1 MFDEKVG
8 AGEIDKAFYIEHKLN
23 QVSPSSP
30 LKVANYNRNDI
41 VPFKSLNK
49 KTYFKT
55 LEHVAQNLSNETRKK
70 FN

>member
-1 MFDEKVG
+1 MFDEKVD
-8 AGEIDKAFYIEHKLN
+8 INKAFLKEQKLN

-55 LEHVAQNLSNETRKK
+55 LEHVA
-70 FN
+70 